1 MWSLFKLMTLDGW
14 VHTAEKVIGERPSMM
29 VFFILF
35 VFCASIAIMSLVPAI
50 FIELH
55 MDAKEQEEKEK
66 KEKADK
72 DYKDQQTKVLN
83 RLFRLTDADN
93 SGAVSQPEIE
103 ESLNKTSVIEQLC
116 QAGLM
121 TEGDLKDAQ

>member
-29 VFFILF
+29 VFFVGF

-55 MDAKEQEEKEK
+55 MDAKEREEKEL
-66 KEKADK
+66 KEQEDR
-72 DYKDQQTKVLN
+72 DYRDQQTKVLH
-83 RLFRLTDADN
+83 RLFLLTDADN

-103 ESLNKTSVIEQLC
+103 GSFNK
-116 QAGLM
+116 
-121 TEGDLKDAQ
+121 K